1 MQPGLE
7 SSPPWP
13 DPPPPRGGFC
23 TQEHCRSATPLPLT
37 SAHLELARPHFPSCR
52 WDCELW
58 LPGRYPLTLQASH
71 GMAGLPPV
79 PTPPNLYRP
88 ALGQLEGA
96 TLSCWV
102 LGAGCWMLAGLGCW
116 TGLGWAGS
124 PPQQGLANRP
134 PFFSAISLV
143 EFHPSLLLP
152 LPFTPTS
159 PFTTTTVSDASPAPA
174 RHRHILQP
182 KAGLFL
188 SPSRTYLAFA
198 AILSPAPPGLFHDLH
213 IDPNE
218 LHRPSQ
224 SSRHTLNPTGAR
236 ASEQGV

>member
-1 MQPGLE
+1 MNSGYPG
-7 SSPPWP
+7 
-13 DPPPPRGGFC
+13 GTC
-23 TQEHCRSATPLPLT
+23 ATPHRRAT
-37 SAHLELARPHFPSCR
+37 A
-52 WDCELW
+52 
-58 LPGRYPLTLQASH
+58 
-71 GMAGLPPV
+71 AGLPPV
-79 PTPPNLYRP
+79 PTPPNLYHP
-88 ALGQLEGA
+88 ALALLEGA

-102 LGAGCWMLAGLGCW
+102 LGWV
-116 TGLGWAGS
+116 LGWAGS
-124 PPQQGLANRP
+124 PPQQGLPNRP

-152 LPFTPTS
+152 LHLTPAS
-159 PFTTTTVSDASPAPA
+159 PSAISDASPAPA
-174 RHRHILQP
+174 RHGTSCIQ
-182 KAGLFL
+182 AGPFL
-188 SPSRTYLAFA
+188 SPSRTYLATA

>member
-1 MQPGLE
+1 MNSGYLAGTRDLPCGHTDGPG
-7 SSPPWP
+7 P
-13 DPPPPRGGFC
+13 
-23 TQEHCRSATPLPLT
+23 
-37 SAHLELARPHFPSCR
+37 
-52 WDCELW
+52 
-58 LPGRYPLTLQASH
+58 
-71 GMAGLPPV
+71 PPV
-79 PTPPNLYRP
+79 PTPPNLYHP
-88 ALGQLEGA
+88 ALALLEGA

-102 LGAGCWMLAGLGCW
+102 LGWV
-116 TGLGWAGS
+116 LGWAGS

-143 EFHPSLLLP
+143 EFHPSLSSHSISLP
-152 LPFTPTS
+152 HHHFTI
-159 PFTTTTVSDASPAPA
+159 SDASPAPA
-174 RHRHILQP
+174 RHGTSCTQ
-182 KAGLFL
+182 AGPFL
-188 SPSRTYLAFA
+188 SPSRTHLALA